1 MLAIDRSEL
10 QRGADGHF
18 SGAVVW
24 SGHNM
29 SPSPF
34 LVLPSILEE
43 SVIQGVHAV
52 AAALTFDERPDSVD
66 GHPAHEF
73 YVIKDGVIQEDAHAL
88 AELLQPALHT
98 LRQHADRSPICAS
111 SARGRC
117 TPCTCLIRR
126 YRPFERRS
134 HYEHVD
140 GHAAVTAVVSLSRR
154 SGYQGGLFLSN
165 LTTRWWLP
173 LDDGEA
179 VVHAS
184 DLFHGVHVTEGE
196 RWSLVVWFRTCA
208 RCTMAGAG
216 DWYLARAV
224 AGEPFGAFLHASRAS
239 QALTTALD
247 RDALAARWY
256 NVSAHGGFAPAQHL
270 LGNAYAVG
278 KGLPVDLKLA
288 AAWLERAVAGGSLR
302 RAVAGGSMPSEALG
316 GTQRFSE
323 VLAEHADTSGC
334 SARRA
339 DREAVPRTAFSAA
352 PIGTGSAA
360 GSTPVMSAVVS
371 ADGTGSAAGSTPVV
385 SAVVSADGTGPSGGP
400 SVGSRAAYDL
410 ARLLLRGVE
419 FGWPSPLPESSQ
431 DPCVRAAELLT
442 AAAADGHVRAR
453 AELSAN
459 KGTCELRGGNRLVRK
474 KDDPLPSSSYELD
487 HHGITE

>member
-29 SPSPF
+29 RPSPF

-43 SVIQGVHAV
+43 NVIQGVHAV

-98 LRQHADRSPICAS
+98 LRHLADRSPICAS

-184 DLFHGVHVTEGE
+184 DLFHGVQVTEGE

-216 DWYLARAV
+216 
-224 AGEPFGAFLHASRAS
+224 
-239 QALTTALD
+239 
-247 RDALAARWY
+247 
-256 NVSAHGGFAPAQHL
+256 
-270 LGNAYAVG
+270 
-278 KGLPVDLKLA
+278 
-288 AAWLERAVAGGSLR
+288 
-302 RAVAGGSMPSEALG
+302 MP
-316 GTQRFSE
+316 
-323 VLAEHADTSGC
+323 
-334 SARRA
+334 A

-360 GSTPVMSAVVS
+360 S
-371 ADGTGSAAGSTPVV
+371 STPVV
-385 SAVVSADGTGPSGGP
+385 SAVVSADGSGGPSGGP

-459 KGTCELRGGNRLVRK
+459 KGRPV
-474 KDDPLPSSSYELD
+474 S
-487 HHGITE
+487 